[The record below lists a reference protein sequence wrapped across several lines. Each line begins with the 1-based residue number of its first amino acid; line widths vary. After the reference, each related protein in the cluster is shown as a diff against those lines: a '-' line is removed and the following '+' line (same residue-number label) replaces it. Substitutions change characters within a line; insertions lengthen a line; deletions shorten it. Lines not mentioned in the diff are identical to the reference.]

1 MLVQQI
7 SVFVENKK
15 GRLAGIT
22 DVLTKNN
29 IDICAISIA
38 DTTNFGILRM
48 IVDAPELAVDTLKEA
63 GYTVSTT
70 HVIAVE
76 VTDRPGGLNDIL
88 MILRDNEIS
97 IEYLYSFV
105 KRPAE
110 NALIL
115 FRVEE
120 TDKALKILD
129 GAGVKIVS
137 QDNIHKIK

>member
-22 DVLTKNN
+22 DALAKND

-48 IVDAPELAVDTLKEA
+48 IVDTPTLAAEALKEA

-70 HVIAVE
+70 EVIAVE
-76 VTDRPGGLNDIL
+76 VVDKPGGLNEIL
-88 MILRDNEIS
+88 MLLRDNDIS

-105 KRPAE
+105 KRPAA

-115 FRVEE
+115 FRVED
-120 TDKALKILD
+120 TDKALKVLKKSQI
-129 GAGVKIVS
+129 KIVS
-137 QDNIHKIK
+137 QEGIHQIK